1 MPATA
6 DVFEGRRLQKQ
17 DTRPSGNPAPAFNNE
32 HSQLGSGR
40 WHDAGPRDTQDPVER
55 LPGAL
60 LHSLPSRP
68 HRSSPRHRVAHGQDH
83 DGREG
88 QALQQHGPT
97 RPHRRRLRSQPH
109 PRLQALSPHDPR
121 WSLVP
126 WKVKPGP

>member
-6 DVFEGRRLQKQ
+6 DVFEGRLLQKQ

-40 WHDAGPRDTQDPVER
+40 WHGAGPRDTQDPVEW
-55 LPGAL
+55 LPRAL

-68 HRSSPRHRVAHGQDH
+68 HRSSPRHRVAHGQDY

-88 QALQQHGPT
+88 QALQHQGPT
-97 RPHRRRLRSQPH
+97 GPHRRPLRSQPRSGL
-109 PRLQALSPHDPR
+109 PAPLPA
-121 WSLVP
+121 
-126 WKVKPGP
+126 